1 MNGTWIA
8 AAFVAVAGLAQA
20 QDKPPAAPPAK
31 APAQGKPSAPKP
43 DEGKKA
49 YAVGDMVDPALAF
62 VDLEGKPHTLKEYL
76 GKTVVLDFWS
86 IECPVSKGYEA
97 RFKGIYADYSKK
109 GVVFLMIDANHGEI
123 GGAGA
128 DPFAAI
134 KKYVKDQSIPYP
146 ILADKK
152 NVVADRFAAQTTPH
166 VFILDDKGK
175 LRYAGGV
182 DDDPDGK
189 KEAKSVKNYVREALD
204 ALLAG
209 KEPPATTSHNTGC
222 SIKRAPASN

>member
-1 MNGTWIA
+1 MNRTWIVA
-8 AAFVAVAGLAQA
+8 ALVLATAAFASA

-31 APAQGKPSAPKP
+31 APPQEKPAAPKAEQSVKP
-43 DEGKKA
+43 
-49 YAVGDMVDPALAF
+49 YVVGDVVDPVLALI
-62 VDLEGKPHTLKEYL
+62 DLDGKSHTLKEYL

-97 RFKGIYADYSKK
+97 RFKEIYADYSKK
-109 GVVFLMIDANHGEI
+109 NVVFLMVDANVGEV
-123 GGAGA
+123 GGA
-128 DPFAAI
+128 DFAAI

-146 ILADKK
+146 VMADKK
-152 NVVADRFAAQTTPH
+152 NVVADRFSAQTTPH

-182 DDDPDGK
+182 DNDPDIK
-189 KEAKSVKNYVREALD
+189 KDSKTVKSFVREALD

-209 KEPPATTSHNTGC
+209 KEPPQTTAKNNGC
-222 SIKRAPASN
+222 SIKRAGASN